1 MSPGTTQNDMITKA
15 EIMEKAALKIDLS
28 TFPAEALEKMN
39 EMFNGDYAGAM
50 AKTDAEIEKGV
61 DLYLSAVGRSVEVW
75 HKGKN
80 HTTKVARIDYD
91 AKDDYFVLEF
101 SDREHSVFA
110 MAALRR
116 WDIPGNFTGYST
128 PPLENVELNFCRT
141 KPGAQ
146 SPGIII

>member
-75 HKGKN
+75 HKGKS

-91 AKDDYFVLEF
+91 AKDD
-101 SDREHSVFA
+101 
-110 MAALRR
+110 
-116 WDIPGNFTGYST
+116 
-128 PPLENVELNFCRT
+128 
-141 KPGAQ
+141 
-146 SPGIII
+146 

>member
-28 TFPAEALEKMN
+28 TLPAEALEKMN
-39 EMFNGDYAGAM
+39 EMFNGDYAGEM
-50 AKTDAEIEKGV
+50 AKTDADIEKGV

-75 HKGKN
+75 HKGKS

-101 SDREHSVFA
+101 SDRGTFCFRNGGFAPLGHSGEF
-110 MAALRR
+110 
-116 WDIPGNFTGYST
+116 Y
-128 PPLENVELNFCRT
+128 
-141 KPGAQ
+141 
-146 SPGIII
+146 GIFDPAVGKCGIKFL

>member
-28 TFPAEALEKMN
+28 EFPAESLEKLN

-50 AKTDAEIEKGV
+50 AKTDAESEKGV

-75 HKGKN
+75 HKGKS

-91 AKDDYFVLEF
+91 TKDDYFVLEF
-101 SDREHSVFA
+101 SDRGTFRFRNGGFAPLGHSGEF
-110 MAALRR
+110 
-116 WDIPGNFTGYST
+116 Y
-128 PPLENVELNFCRT
+128 
-141 KPGAQ
+141 
-146 SPGIII
+146 GIFDPAVGKCGIKFL

>member
-50 AKTDAEIEKGV
+50 AKMDAEIEKGV

-75 HKGKN
+75 HKGKS

-101 SDREHSVFA
+101 SDRGTFCFRNGGFAPLGHSGEF
-110 MAALRR
+110 
-116 WDIPGNFTGYST
+116 Y
-128 PPLENVELNFCRT
+128 
-141 KPGAQ
+141 
-146 SPGIII
+146 GIFDPAVGKCGIKFL

>member
-1 MSPGTTQNDMITKA
+1 MITKA

-39 EMFNGDYAGAM
+39 EMFRAM

-75 HKGKN
+75 HKGKS

-101 SDREHSVFA
+101 SDRGTFRFRNGGFAPLGHSGEF
-110 MAALRR
+110 
-116 WDIPGNFTGYST
+116 Y
-128 PPLENVELNFCRT
+128 
-141 KPGAQ
+141 
-146 SPGIII
+146 GIFDPAVGKCGIKFL